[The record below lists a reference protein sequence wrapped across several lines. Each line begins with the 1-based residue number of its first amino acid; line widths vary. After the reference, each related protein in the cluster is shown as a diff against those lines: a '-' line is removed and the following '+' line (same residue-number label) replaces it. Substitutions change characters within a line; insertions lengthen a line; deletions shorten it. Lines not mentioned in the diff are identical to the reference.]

1 MADHP
6 SSGPPVPFYP
16 LQQYALLA
24 DGERAAAV
32 GPRGDIVWM
41 CAPRFDSGSIFSAL
55 IGGQGIYSV
64 SPTDAFVS
72 GGCYDDASMIWT
84 SRWTTSV
91 GTTECRDALAY
102 PGDAQVSILL
112 RRVRAIDG
120 PSSLDVTLHPRS
132 DYDNEP
138 MTDLHRHGDI
148 WTGRCGG
155 LYLRWS
161 GAAAAHSRDAGKRLT
176 LHLDLEQGEQHDL
189 VLEISERPLPAE
201 PVAADPAWRATETTW
216 HSAVPQLDGCLSR
229 ADARTSYAVLRGLTG
244 STGGMVAAATT
255 SLPERAEAGRNYDYR
270 YVWIRD
276 QCFAGIAAAA
286 VGDDPLLDAAVEF
299 VTARLLEHGDQL
311 CPAYTTNGEPVP
323 RQRHLDL
330 PGYPGGFDIV
340 GNQVTDQFQLDI
352 FGEALQLFAIAAQRD
367 RLDAEHWQAAQAAA
381 AAISR
386 RWQEPDAGIWELK
399 NRTWTHSRLTVVGG
413 LRAIA
418 ATAPRDEAGAWIGLA
433 DNILADTSAHCLHPD
448 GRWGRAA
455 DDDKVDAALLFAGIR
470 GSVAVDDPRTI
481 ATLETYLQDLTVDGY
496 AYRFRHDA
504 RPLADAEGSF
514 LLCGFL
520 VALAL
525 QQCGQEL
532 EARGWYER
540 TRAACGPSLI
550 FSEEFDVRQ
559 RYMRGNMPQAF
570 VHALMLETSARLA
583 TVTH

>member
-1 MADHP
+1 MADRP

-55 IGGQGIYSV
+55 IGGQGVYSV
-64 SPTDAFVS
+64 SPADAFVS

-84 SRWTTSV
+84 SRWTTTA

-102 PGDAQVSILL
+102 PGDAQRAVLL

-132 DYDNEP
+132 DYDTEP
-138 MTDLHRHGDI
+138 MTDLHRHADI
-148 WTGRCGG
+148 WTARCGD

-161 GAAAAHSRDAGKRLT
+161 GAGAAHTHDAGKRLT
-176 LHLDLEQGEQHDL
+176 LHLDLEQGNQHDL

-201 PVAADPAWRATETTW
+201 PVAADTAWRATETTW
-216 HSAVPQLDGCLSR
+216 RNTVPELCGCLAR

-286 VGDDPLLDAAVEF
+286 VGDDALLDAAVEF

-311 CPAYTTNGEPVP
+311 SPAYTTRGERVP

-340 GNQVTDQFQLDI
+340 GNHVTNQFQLDV

-367 RLDAEHWQAAQAAA
+367 RLDSEHWQAARAAA
-381 AAISR
+381 
-386 RWQEPDAGIWELK
+386 
-399 NRTWTHSRLTVVGG
+399 
-413 LRAIA
+413 
-418 ATAPRDEAGAWIGLA
+418 
-433 DNILADTSAHCLHPD
+433 
-448 GRWGRAA
+448 
-455 DDDKVDAALLFAGIR
+455 
-470 GSVAVDDPRTI
+470 
-481 ATLETYLQDLTVDGY
+481 
-496 AYRFRHDA
+496 
-504 RPLADAEGSF
+504 
-514 LLCGFL
+514 
-520 VALAL
+520 
-525 QQCGQEL
+525 
-532 EARGWYER
+532 
-540 TRAACGPSLI
+540 
-550 FSEEFDVRQ
+550 
-559 RYMRGNMPQAF
+559 
-570 VHALMLETSARLA
+570 
-583 TVTH
+583 

>member
-1 MADHP
+1 MAKHP

-24 DGERAAAV
+24 DGERAAVV

-41 CAPRFDSGSIFSAL
+41 CAPRFDNGSVFSAL
-55 IGGQGIYSV
+55 IGGHGVYSV
-64 SPTDAFVS
+64 TPAGPFVS
-72 GGCYDDASMIWT
+72 GGCYEDASLIWNA
-84 SRWTTSV
+84 RWTTAN

-102 PGDAQVSILL
+102 PGDMQRAVVL

-120 PSSLDVTLHPRS
+120 PTSLDVTLHPRS

-138 MTDLHRHGDI
+138 MTDLHRHADI
-148 WTGRCGG
+148 WTARCGG

-161 GAAAAHSRDAGKRLT
+161 GAGAAHARDAGKWLT
-176 LHLDLEQGEQHDL
+176 MHLDLTEGEQHDF
-189 VLEISERPLPAE
+189 VLEISGCALPAE
-201 PVAADPAWRATETTW
+201 PVAADTAWRATETTW
-216 HSAVPQLDGCLSR
+216 ASAVPDLAGCLSR
-229 ADARTSYAVLRGLTG
+229 ADARISYAVMRGLTS

-286 VGDDPLLDAAVEF
+286 ADDDQLLDAAVEF

-311 CPAYTTNGEPVP
+311 SPAYTTGGDPVP

-340 GNQVTDQFQLDI
+340 GNHVTNQFQLDI

-381 AAISR
+381 AAIGR
-386 RWQEPDAGIWELK
+386 RWHEQDAGIWELE

-418 ATAPRDEAGAWIGLA
+418 ANASRDEAGAWIGLA
-433 DNILADTSAHCLHPD
+433 DHILADTSAQCLHPD
-448 GRWGRAA
+448 GRWRRAS
-455 DDDKVDAALLFAGIR
+455 DDDASDAALLFAG
-470 GSVAVDDPRTI
+470 SEDPSPPT
-481 ATLETYLQDLTVDGY
+481 
-496 AYRFRHDA
+496 
-504 RPLADAEGSF
+504 
-514 LLCGFL
+514 
-520 VALAL
+520 
-525 QQCGQEL
+525 
-532 EARGWYER
+532 
-540 TRAACGPSLI
+540 TRARSTLSTHIFRPSPLTGTPTA
-550 FSEEFDVRQ
+550 FATTPALLPTPRVRSCSAASSSRW
-559 RYMRGNMPQAF
+559 RYSKADR
-570 VHALMLETSARLA
+570 T
-583 TVTH
+583 